1 MWNKTIST
9 ERIINRACGQNTFE
23 YGLREGQR
31 SERNVDEE
39 KNIRL
44 TKRASQPICSES
56 HFTRVHIFKHL
67 HTQRIF
73 NVVCVCVCVLN
84 VAQCYTFCNRLICSD
99 FSLFECLVPYGL
111 MHLSLAYF
119 ILNHEFSRYE
129 WVKSV
134 FRSHVQVVWRIC
146 CIFET
151 ICN

>member
-73 NVVCVCVCVLN
+73 NVVCVC
-84 VAQCYTFCNRLICSD
+84 
-99 FSLFECLVPYGL
+99 FECCTMLHFLQSVNLLGFFTIWVFGSLWPYAFISGL
-111 MHLSLAYF
+111 FYSQPRIFQVRMSKISVSFACTGCVAYLLH
-119 ILNHEFSRYE
+119 IWN
-129 WVKSV
+129 
-134 FRSHVQVVWRIC
+134 
-146 CIFET
+146 
-151 ICN
+151 NM